1 MIISRRT
8 LLVLAALLLSAAQGA
23 WAQTVT
29 TEEELRT
36 AVQTNDAKIT
46 LGADITLSEE
56 LVIDGKRTV
65 TLDLNGQDLVETFE
79 LLKGD
84 GTPTATFF
92 NENSHFAGGAQG
104 VAAHGQG
111 FSLAGDSYKY
121 NWTPATD
128 YAAGHVYKI
137 ANKTFTATTARQ
149 AMPR

>member
-65 TLDLNGQDLVETFE
+65 TLDLNGQ
-79 LLKGD
+79 
-84 GTPTATFF
+84 
-92 NENSHFAGGAQG
+92 
-104 VAAHGQG
+104 G